1 MNTHTRGAASVEGGI
16 LATKIDGVLSIAAII
31 SAFIFWYLIAI
42 GLLVLHIGGVLP
54 YSSLLSFAQ
63 VATAAG
69 LLPIPVA
76 LGTWK
81 VLEWAFGKYLTTYTK
96 THFRL
101 KE

>member
-1 MNTHTRGAASVEGGI
+1 MDTHTRNAASVEGGI
-16 LATKIDGVLSIAAII
+16 LATKVDGVLRIAAILT
-31 SAFIFWYLIAI
+31 AFMFWYSVAIVLLLLFIA
-42 GLLVLHIGGVLP
+42 GVLP
-54 YSSLLSFAQ
+54 YSSLLSLGQA
-63 VATAAG
+63 VTTAG
-69 LLPIPVA
+69 LAPIPVA